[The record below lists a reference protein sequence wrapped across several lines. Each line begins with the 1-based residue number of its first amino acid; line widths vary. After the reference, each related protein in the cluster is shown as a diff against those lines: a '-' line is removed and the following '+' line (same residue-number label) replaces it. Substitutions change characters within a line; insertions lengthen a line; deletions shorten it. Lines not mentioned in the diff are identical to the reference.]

1 MNRLMTRRTST
12 SAPQSHS
19 QHLNN
24 PKKKKI
30 TVILR
35 PHWSGFRASEIS
47 FSTTGSVW
55 QLKDRES
62 NKVFPAGSNNS
73 ILRHLFLT
81 PSKVL
86 ASVFA
91 KLWPVGRHQWFI
103 QVQPAWQVLKTNSI
117 YFVNCHPTIRKDKL
131 EFSHVCR
138 RGSVGPTITRGTSRS
153 AGN

>member
-62 NKVFPAGSNNS
+62 NKVFPLGSNTL
-73 ILRHLFLT
+73 IPKLLFLT

-91 KLWPVGRHQWFI
+91 QLWPVGRHQWFI
-103 QVQPAWQVLKTNSI
+103 QVQPLMSSENGFYLHCLPI
-117 YFVNCHPTIRKDKL
+117 IRKVL
-131 EFSHVCR
+131 IEFSHACR
-138 RGSVGPTITRGTSRS
+138 RGSVGPTIIRETSRS

>member
-62 NKVFPAGSNNS
+62 DKVFPVGRNTS
-73 ILRHLFLT
+73 ILRLLFLT

-103 QVQPAWQVLKTNSI
+103 QVQPPGEFWKLILFTFSI
-117 YFVNCHPTIRKDKL
+117 VMLSSERLCL
-131 EFSHVCR
+131 SSLMQEGVC
-138 RGSVGPTITRGTSRS
+138 GPHNHTRDLTLSR
-153 AGN
+153 